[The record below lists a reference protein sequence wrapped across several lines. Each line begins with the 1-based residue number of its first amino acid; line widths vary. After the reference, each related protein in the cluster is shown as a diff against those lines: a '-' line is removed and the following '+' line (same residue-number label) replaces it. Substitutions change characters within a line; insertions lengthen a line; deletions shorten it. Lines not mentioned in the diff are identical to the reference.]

1 MHSYPTINRAILT
14 RKWPFLVYF
23 SYLITEEILNSRLFW
38 GIWSRN
44 FQLPQ
49 LKISVLP
56 RCFQTQITIEF
67 PTYSFEKLTLMRIRT
82 TSPKVRFVIKMNWV
96 VITVSVTADGNQRL
110 LQIARGNSR
119 ARARRSR
126 TVYQSRGERIERG
139 KNVFEFVQYGLKG

>member
-56 RCFQTQITIEF
+56 SCFQTQITIEF
-67 PTYSFEKLTLMRIRT
+67 PTYSFEKLTLFRIRT
-82 TSPKVRFVIKMNWV
+82 TSPKVRFVIKLNWV
-96 VITVSVTADGNQRL
+96 VITVSVTTDGHQRL
-110 LQIARGNSR
+110 PHVTRGNSR
-119 ARARRSR
+119 AHARRSR
-126 TVYQSRGERIERG
+126 TIYQSRSQPKERG
-139 KNVFEFVQYGLKG
+139 KTCSNSPNKW